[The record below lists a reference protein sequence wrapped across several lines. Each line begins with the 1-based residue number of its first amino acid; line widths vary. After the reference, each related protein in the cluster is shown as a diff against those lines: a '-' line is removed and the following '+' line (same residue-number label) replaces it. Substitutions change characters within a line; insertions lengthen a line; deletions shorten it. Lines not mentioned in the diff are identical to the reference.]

1 MKKLTLGATIV
12 GSLFAFSAFAAEM
25 TGVISDSHC
34 GAAHSEAS
42 AAAEKCVAKCVKGG
56 SAPVFVSEGKVYKI
70 DEDSK
75 SKVMSHLGHNVTI
88 DGDFTE
94 DSVKVESVKMD

>member
-1 MKKLTLGATIV
+1 MKKLTLAATIV
-12 GSLFAFSAFAAEM
+12 GSMFAFSAFGAEM

-34 GAAHSEAS
+34 GAAHAEAS

-75 SKVMSHLGHNVTI
+75 SKVMSHLGHKVTI
-88 DGDFTE
+88 TGDFTD
-94 DSVKVESVKMD
+94 DSVKIDSVKM

>member
-1 MKKLTLGATIV
+1 VKKLTLAATIA
-12 GSLFAFSAFAAEM
+12 GSMFAFGAFAKEM

-34 GAAHSEAS
+34 GTGHAEAS

-75 SKVMSHLGHNVTI
+75 SKVMSHLGHKVTVN
-88 DGDFTE
+88 GDFSD
-94 DSVKVESVKMD
+94 DSVKIDSVKMD